1 MKVTGR
7 WSRLAAALVVAAV
20 AGCGPSSNPNSDAS
34 GAAGA
39 NGGGGGGG
47 SAGAP
52 SGDVFTWKESG
63 TLHTATLAGASLVKG
78 GPAETM
84 TIIGGDASG
93 TAVTLGL
100 STPAPPLTPGSFDC
114 GAVSNTE
121 PTALMSYT
129 NNDSS
134 QIATCTIVLSTLGD
148 TTGSRATGTFSGT
161 VPLKAGGSA
170 TITNGVFD
178 VTLTVNNL

>member
-1 MKVTGR
+1 M
-7 WSRLAAALVVAAV
+7 VATV
-20 AGCGPSSNPNSDAS
+20 AGCGPSSDPNSDAS
-34 GAAGA
+34 GRAGA
-39 NGGGGGGG
+39 NGGGGG
-47 SAGAP
+47 SAGAA
-52 SGDVFTWKESG
+52 SGDVFTWKENG
-63 TLHTATLAGASLVKG
+63 TLHTATLAGASRVKSA
-78 GPAETM
+78 PSETM

-100 STPAPPLTPGSFDC
+100 ATPVPPLTPGSFAC

-134 QIATCTIVLSTLGD
+134 QMATCTIVLSTVGD

-161 VPLKAGGSA
+161 VPLKSGGSA
-170 TITNGVFD
+170 TITDGVFD